1 MVQKKAHAD
10 VRDRELSRKK
20 LIAAVGKLLAKK
32 GFQAMGVNAVAR
44 EAGLDKVLIY
54 RYFGG
59 LPGLISAFASEYDFW
74 PSVTELTGGDKQSFL
89 ALPVEERLAT
99 GARNYM
105 RSLRSRPLTRE
116 ILSWMFLEQT
126 ETTKDLDAV
135 RQRIGQELLD
145 LTGIGKLD
153 PGVDGVALMAIIGA
167 ATNHLCARSGKIRF
181 FSGMDLTDDKDWQR
195 LEDMLVRIIRSVVSA
210 GENPGG

>member
-1 MVQKKAHAD
+1 MGQKKAQAE

-20 LIAAVGKLLAKK
+20 LINAVGKLLAKK

-59 LPGLISAFASEYDFW
+59 LPGLISAFAVEYDFW
-74 PSVTELTGGDKQSFL
+74 PSVTELAGGDKQAFL

-99 GARNYM
+99 GVRNYM
-105 RSLRSRPLTRE
+105 RSLRNRPLTRE

-126 ETTKDLDAV
+126 ETTRDLDAV

-145 LTGIGKLD
+145 LAGIEELD
-153 PGVDGVALMAIIGA
+153 PDLDGMALMAIIGA
-167 ATNHLCARSGKIRF
+167 ATNHLCARTGKIRY
-181 FSGMDLTDDKDWQR
+181 FSGMDLTDEKDWQR
-195 LEDMLVRIIRSVVSA
+195 LEDMLVRIIKSVVPV
-210 GENPGG
+210 GITPEI